1 MLMYPK
7 IVVDNYQILDKV
19 YGNYI
24 SFQKNIAKEIKS
36 LPHRNGYINI
46 LEIGCGSGITTKI
59 VLSARKDIKLTS
71 IDIDPKMIGVCKHS
85 FKKYGNLNLIE
96 SDALKYVNSQNDNS
110 FDIVVSGFT
119 IHNFKKVYRCK
130 LYQQLHRILKHNRL
144 FLNADKYVS
153 DNLDKQIK
161 ALKYR
166 IGTYVDTL
174 IREGQ
179 YDFLSYWI
187 RDYIKDIQP
196 EYIMKIREER
206 QLMRELGF
214 SDVSYIFKS
223 EHEMLAIM
231 KVIKVSGRPR
241 THNSNKNVK

>member
-1 MLMYPK
+1 MK
-7 IVVDNYQILDKV
+7 
-19 YGNYI
+19 
-24 SFQKNIAKEIKS
+24 
-36 LPHRNGYINI
+36 
-46 LEIGCGSGITTKI
+46 
-59 VLSARKDIKLTS
+59 
-71 IDIDPKMIGVCKHS
+71 
-85 FKKYGNLNLIE
+85 LIE
-96 SDALKYVNSQNDNS
+96 SDALKYVNSQDDTS

-119 IHNFKKVYRCK
+119 IHNFKKVYRRK
-130 LYQQLHRILKHNRL
+130 LYQQLYRILKRNGL

-179 YDFLSYWI
+179 YDVLSYWI

-196 EYIMKIREER
+196 EYIMKISEER
-206 QLMRELGF
+206 QLMRENGF
-214 SDVSYIFKS
+214 LNVSYIFKS

-231 KVIKVSGRPR
+231 KAKKVSG
-241 THNSNKNVK
+241 

>member
-1 MLMYPK
+1 MYPK
-7 IVVDNYQILDKV
+7 VVIDNYQLLDKV
-19 YGNYI
+19 YGNYV
-24 SFQKNIAKEIKS
+24 SFQKKLSKEIKNF
-36 LPHRNGYINI
+36 PQCNGYINI
-46 LEIGCGSGITTKI
+46 LEIGCGSGITTGI
-59 VLSARKDIKLTS
+59 VLSAKKDIRITS
-71 IDIDPKMIGVCKHS
+71 IDINPKMIDVCKRS
-85 FKKYGNLNLIE
+85 LKNNGNLNLIE

-119 IHNFKKVYRCK
+119 IHNFKKIYRRK
-130 LYQQLHRILKHNRL
+130 LYQQLHRILKNNGL

-166 IGTYVDTL
+166 IGTYADTL

-206 QLMRELGF
+206 QLISEHGF

-231 KVIKVSGRPR
+231 KAKKVSGHTR

>member
-1 MLMYPK
+1 MYPK
-7 IVVDNYQILDKV
+7 VVVSNYTLIDKV

-24 SFQKNIAKEIKS
+24 SFQKKLVKEIKIF
-36 LPHRNGYINI
+36 PHCDSYLNI
-46 LEIGCGSGITTKI
+46 LEIGCGSGITTAI
-59 VLSARKDIKLTS
+59 VLNARKDIRITS
-71 IDIDPKMIGVCKHS
+71 IDIDPKMIDVCKRS
-85 FKKYGNLNLIE
+85 LKNNGNLNLIE

-119 IHNFKKVYRCK
+119 IHNFKKIYRRK
-130 LYQQLHRILKHNRL
+130 LYQQLHRILKNNGL

-166 IGTYVDTL
+166 IGTYADTL

-206 QLMRELGF
+206 QLMSEHGF

-223 EHEMLAIM
+223 EHEMQAIM
-231 KVIKVSGRPR
+231 KAKKVSGRTR